1 MSEELSASLEVGG
14 LPFVERARAIAET
27 LAKGWSKARVD
38 VMMSCFTDTAVLVET
53 PFAARIEGAEAIR
66 AWAADIPYAQSE
78 PRFTVGEV
86 FVAGDLWFSTEFRLV
101 FRRRKS
107 GQWVDARGAMFAE
120 TDGAKIT
127 ELRMYWHRTNG
138 GRDTSRP

>member
-1 MSEELSASLEVGG
+1 VSEESAAPLEVSA
-14 LPFVERARAIAET
+14 LPFIARARAIAET

-38 VMMSCFTDTAVLVET
+38 VMMSCFAEGAVLIET
-53 PFAARIEGAEAIR
+53 PFAGRVEGAEAIR